1 MHASALHQNLRKMIG
16 QHYRYLSDEWVL
28 IEILADEDRVVL
40 QRKGPGAAP
49 RLQAEVLGEW
59 LRALDRPAVHGVL
72 VWRWLSDPNAG
83 GPKDTDFTVQGK
95 PAEDVLRCVWSGAC
109 ARAQALPR

>member
-49 RLQAEVLGEW
+49 RLQADQYG
-59 LRALDRPAVHGVL
+59 RATRHAPETLTLPISDDR
-72 VWRWLSDPNAG
+72 DP
-83 GPKDTDFTVQGK
+83 DTYSEELMLLFRGRMDY
-95 PAEDVLRCVWSGAC
+95 S
-109 ARAQALPR
+109 